1 MLRAP
6 QWFPRVVVHAL
17 PGAVVGIAVI
27 VCGYAMLGLWVF
39 GDDTWPATATLA
51 LLIVGYGAGLAV
63 FIGAI
68 WIGIQWRSRLAIRL
82 RRLR

>member
-1 MLRAP
+1 
-6 QWFPRVVVHAL
+6 VVVHAL
-17 PGAVVGIAVI
+17 PGAVVGIAVPFAVI
-27 VCGYAMLGLWVF
+27 VCRYAMLWLWVF
-39 GDDTWPATATLA
+39 GDDTWSATATLA

-68 WIGIQWRSRLAIRL
+68 WIGIQSRSRLAIRL